1 MLLSQLKIQFIEQ
14 LREDYPETE
23 IESFFYLLTEN
34 FLKVSRL
41 DLALNPGTEISDD
54 QKSKFEEA
62 LGRLKHHEPIQYIIG
77 KTEFFG
83 REFLVN
89 KNVLIPRPETEE
101 LVEWIISDHKDS
113 NSELN
118 ILDIG
123 TGTGCIPI
131 CLANE
136 LKNSKVS
143 SFDISEEAIKVAK
156 QNAAINNA
164 EVSFKKVNI
173 LETKS
178 LEQEYDIIVSNPPY
192 VRNLERQEMHK
203 NVLNHEPE
211 TALYVEDNNALIF
224 YDKIA
229 RLASKALKE
238 NGLLYFEINQYL
250 SEETKSLVEN
260 YGFDAELKK
269 DIFGNFRM
277 LKALKK

>member
-1 MLLSQLKIQFIEQ
+1 
-14 LREDYPETE
+14 
-23 IESFFYLLTEN
+23 
-34 FLKVSRL
+34 
-41 DLALNPGTEISDD
+41 
-54 QKSKFEEA
+54 
-62 LGRLKHHEPIQYIIG
+62 
-77 KTEFFG
+77 
-83 REFLVN
+83 N

-101 LVEWIISDHKDS
+101 LVEWIISDHKKS

-143 SFDISEEAIKVAK
+143 SSDISEEAIKVAK
-156 QNAAINNA
+156 QNAAINNT

-211 TALYVEDNNALIF
+211 TALYVEDDNALIF

-229 RLASKALKE
+229 RLASQALKE